1 MVKKTMYAKKTRF
14 ITWSDDHFFISGL
27 KSLHSEWRFI
37 ESRRF
42 PSEKKMRSAL
52 KKKSENSIFIVKVNM
67 ENIHFFSKILGF
79 LLVNDILTVCFIDVP
94 VKVRPNPKGSVFF
107 LSSKTEVSEVV
118 NFINDVKTNRADK
131 RHVREKMFLWQRFT
145 ADEVSIMRSM
155 INDGMDINRVSKVLL
170 MNSKTVYRKRNN
182 ALYKAGLSNLN
193 DLSMLLF
200 KFLWLSD
207 KALNH
212 H

>member
-1 MVKKTMYAKKTRF
+1 MILWLPLRGTLGIWWLIWRGTFYPCKNVWCHNYLPDFCVVKKTMYAKKTRF

-52 KKKSENSIFIVKVNM
+52 KKKSENSIFIVKVNV

-79 LLVNDILTVCFIDVP
+79 LLANDILTVCFIDVP

-107 LSSKTEVSEVV
+107 YPQ
-118 NFINDVKTNRADK
+118 K
-131 RHVREKMFLWQRFT
+131 R
-145 ADEVSIMRSM
+145 
-155 INDGMDINRVSKVLL
+155 
-170 MNSKTVYRKRNN
+170 
-182 ALYKAGLSNLN
+182 
-193 DLSMLLF
+193 
-200 KFLWLSD
+200 KFLKL
-207 KALNH
+207 
-212 H
+212 